1 MTQYSSALPTMGYG
15 KMPMGYGN
23 LPTGWA
29 KPMPNT
35 NSKPFWTTKLDQ
47 PWADVMSSANRARG
61 NVISSGNIARGGVIS
76 SAQQAWP
83 GVISAYNQIP
93 IANIEQGG
101 ETNRTILD
109 NLGLYER
116 DDLTSGRGL
125 NASLADSLARMR
137 GQIGAATQ
145 GRIGQV
151 GAAEQGRIGQI
162 GAAEQGRI
170 GQIGAATQGRMASDL
185 SSRLGL
191 RATEVS
197 SGNQLIAALTKA
209 GLGLRGVQEQ
219 AGASRDVAST
229 QAQSAIRQSELGNVQ
244 YQLRQERFAQ
254 ILPLLVKI
262 LSSIGGISG
271 RLA

>member
-1 MTQYSSALPTMGYG
+1 MSALPTMGYG
-15 KMPMGYGN
+15 NLPMG
-23 LPTGWA
+23 WA
-29 KPMPNT
+29 NSTPNT

-61 NVISSGNIARGGVIS
+61 NVISSGNIAKGGVIS

-83 GVISAYNQIP
+83 GVVSAYNEIP

-116 DDLTSGRGL
+116 ADLTSGRGL

-162 GAAEQGRI
+162 GAA
-170 GQIGAATQGRMASDL
+170 TQGRMASDL
-185 SSRLGL
+185 ASRLGL

>member
-61 NVISSGNIARGGVIS
+61 NVISSGNIAKGGVIS

-83 GVISAYNQIP
+83 GVVSAYNEIP

-116 DDLTSGRGL
+116 ADLTSGRGL

-162 GAAEQGRI
+162 GAA
-170 GQIGAATQGRMASDL
+170 TQGRMASDL
-185 SSRLGL
+185 ASRLGL